1 VVVASHNFLDAKTKG
16 YIEDLRVKYPSL
28 EFTSASSSLK
38 FCRLA
43 EGAADI
49 YPRFGRTME
58 WDTAAGQAILQ
69 SAGGRVENPEGGEF
83 VYFKNAIW
91 ENGNFVAFGD

>member
-1 VVVASHNFLDAKTKG
+1 MSQETLE
-16 YIEDLRVKYPSL
+16 YIEGLKSKYASL
-28 EFTSASSSLK
+28 EFVSIGSSLK
-38 FCRLA
+38 LCLLA
-43 EGAADI
+43 EGSADI
-49 YPRFGRTME
+49 YPRFGPTME

-91 ENGNFVAFGD
+91 ENGNFVAFGVQ